1 MGIVMPSYQLVD
13 VRNEELLAYNNHG
26 VAKLHSTTDCAFWYA
41 RLHPS
46 MEVGAHQHQDIEDNA
61 LVLSGTLS
69 YPVGPGQELT
79 INQNKWVVA
88 RPGETHGY
96 VNRTPRPL
104 TMLLF
109 TPMALPGGSRT
120 TRSFSRIFQPLAEPK
135 PRLTVYET
143 DSSRGEIICLR
154 PGETVPVAGVRY
166 LAAYCLSGR
175 AMCLMKSDRLA
186 LEASEGVCLVSTPAD
201 LVGASGVSTVVVFST
216 LF

>member
-1 MGIVMPSYQLVD
+1 MGLVMPSYQLVD
-13 VRNEELLAYNNHG
+13 VRNEEQLTYNSHG
-26 VAKLHSTTDCAFWYA
+26 VAKLHGTSDCAFWYA
-41 RLHPS
+41 RILPG
-46 MEVGAHQHQDIEDNA
+46 MDVPAHEHQDIEDNA
-61 LVLSGTLS
+61 LIISGTLS

-88 RPGETHGY
+88 RPGEMHGY

-109 TPMALPGGSRT
+109 TPMAVPGNKT

-143 DSSRGEIICLR
+143 DSSRGELISLR
-154 PGETVPVAGVRY
+154 PGETVAIQGVRY
-166 LAAYCLSGR
+166 LAAYTLSGR
-175 AMCLMKSDRLA
+175 VMCLMKGDKLA

-201 LVGASGVSTVVVFST
+201 LVGASGISTVAIFST

>member
-1 MGIVMPSYQLVD
+1 MGIVLPSHQLVD
-13 VRNEELLAYNNHG
+13 VRNEDALTYNSHG
-26 VAKLHSTTDCAFWYA
+26 VAKLHSTSDCAFWYA
-41 RLHPS
+41 RLLPG
-46 MEVGAHQHQDIEDNA
+46 MEVAAHQHNDIEDNA
-61 LVLSGTLS
+61 LGLGGTLS

-79 INQNKWVVA
+79 VNQNKWVVA

-109 TPMALPGGSRT
+109 TPVAVAGGRT
-120 TRSFSRIFQPLAEPK
+120 TRSFSSIFQPLAEPK

-143 DSSRGEIICLR
+143 DSSRGEVVSLR
-154 PGETVPVAGVRY
+154 PGETIPVSPVRY

-175 AMCLMKSDRLA
+175 IMCLTRSDRLA
-186 LEASEGVCLVSTPAD
+186 LEASEGVCLVATGAD
-201 LVGASGVSTVVVFST
+201 LVGASGISTLAIFST